1 MLLFFIFLPLFS
13 MEIPGRVWSTPPGI
27 SMLSGFFIDGS
38 RASFHK
44 QKPQYNI
51 IYAMPGSGRGMPFL
65 GRQGKVTD
73 LPNGRLYSQKLDA
86 VCSQFV
92 KTYEILKT
100 EKKTFD
106 NERWTVHNIGI
117 VFLEKG
123 RNGPPGRSRDGRN
136 LPHLERSPAGG
147 KPVDRCFPETG
158 RQLSYFRGRN
168 FE

>member
-1 MLLFFIFLPLFS
+1 
-13 MEIPGRVWSTPPGI
+13 MEIPGRVWSTLPGI

-100 EKKTFD
+100 GKKHLTTSGGQCIILISFF
-106 NERWTVHNIGI
+106 WG
-117 VFLEKG
+117 KG
-123 RNGPPGRSRDGRN
+123 EMGLLAEAGTAEISPTWNDPPPGEN
-136 LPHLERSPAGG
+136 L
-147 KPVDRCFPETG
+147 
-158 RQLSYFRGRN
+158 
-168 FE
+168 